1 MDTVA
6 QAHKKADKIIKD
18 YEMMS
23 PAWQEAMME
32 RESEEY
38 REYVWAKEWQVTD
51 QKFAQELHVIQN
63 TRKAATMLLLL
74 SLLGRYGRTMFV

>member
-1 MDTVA
+1 MDTV
-6 QAHKKADKIIKD
+6 QARKKVDKIIKD

-38 REYVWAKEWQVTD
+38 QEYVLAKEFQATD
-51 QKFAQELHVIQN
+51 HKFAKELSLIQN
-63 TRKAATMLLLL
+63 TRKAVMMLLLL

>member
-6 QAHKKADKIIKD
+6 QAHKRADKIIKD

-38 REYVWAKEWQVTD
+38 REYVWAKEWKATD
-51 QKFAQELHVIQN
+51 QKFAQELSLIQN
-63 TRKAATMLLLL
+63 TRKAVVMLLLL

>member
-6 QAHKKADKIIKD
+6 KVDKIIKD

-32 RESEEY
+32 RKSEEY
-38 REYVWAKEWQVTD
+38 REYVWAKEWQATD
-51 QKFAQELHVIQN
+51 QKFAQELSFWLN
-63 TRKAATMLLLL
+63 TRKALTTLLLL